1 MKTIRN
7 AVDDGAR
14 AGGGLLLAG
23 IPSRGPAQKIVYYPS
38 AHSAAAVYY
47 PSNPVNYQLHYYR
60 VYEWYWSPTFGWYL
74 QDRWV
79 SYWAPTYYT
88 YSRPVSA
95 PTVTSTYAPE

>member
-1 MKTIRN
+1 M
-7 AVDDGAR
+7 VLAR
-14 AGGGLLLAG
+14 AGGLLLAG
-23 IPSRGPAQKIVYYPS
+23 IPSRGPGAKDRVLS
-38 AHSAAAVYY
+38 RSSAAAVYY
-47 PSNPVNYQLHYYR
+47 PSNPVNCQFHYYR